1 MLYPLLTEHPRKCN
15 IITATGEG
23 ISSPLFHVKD
33 GSRKKKTWRNYL
45 TVIHT
50 LTKSI
55 PSLSPGKEM
64 FWSSETLL
72 GLVRSV
78 PRIPWTWGQTAK
90 IQQKRRWSVFA
101 QILEWVADTA
111 SMQLRQTPR
120 RQENQLGQFSPPPE
134 KLARRKKKKNK
145 LLPSSPRRLTS
156 SWDRVL
162 CCFNASSRC
171 GKHTSSYS
179 CFQEGP
185 FQ

>member
-15 IITATGEG
+15 IIAATAEG

-64 FWSSETLL
+64 FWLSETLL

-90 IQQKRRWSVFA
+90 IQQKRRRSVFA
-101 QILEWVADTA
+101 QMLEWGADTA
-111 SMQLRQTPR
+111 DTTQTGKPTGTIFPSTR
-120 RQENQLGQFSPPPE
+120 KTG
-134 KLARRKKKKNK
+134 RRKKKKK
-145 LLPSSPRRLTS
+145 RLLPSSPRRLTS